1 MSEAAEIARKALS
14 RGDLIGAYDATV
26 AAIEAGDDSGAI
38 RHQQILALA
47 RMGDTDRAMARFAEY
62 GLEGSSNVDERTI
75 GARILK
81 DRAFNKPA
89 GPARQEAMERA
100 FEAYHDVY
108 EATKDSFPGINAAT
122 LALLAGREAESRA
135 LAEALLADPDV
146 AAPADYWKAA
156 TRAEALLLLG
166 RTEEVTELL
175 GSDAIRSS
183 TDLGGRSSTLRQLG
197 MIAAHLGM
205 SPHERATLVAPLRPP
220 RVLHYCGHMFGA
232 DPADEARVRAAV
244 DAVLDEEEV
253 GIAYGALACG
263 SDIVAAEA
271 LLRRGVELNVVMP
284 FEEQDFLEQSV
295 RPGGPGWEDRYRA
308 CLRAAKRV
316 IHASPMAYFGN
327 PDQYGYASRMAMGLA
342 CLRAEHLAAEAIQLA
357 IWDGVAPGGP
367 AGTGAD
373 VLAWQ
378 EAGGR
383 TRTVEPGPV
392 MRGLERPP
400 PRIVT
405 RAERALAAILFTDFA
420 GFSKLGETVLPVFW
434 DGVMRIIADVL
445 DAHGDA
451 VVSRNSWGDALY
463 GVIGSAPAAAEI
475 SLQIQDA
482 LDDFDYS
489 LLGLEGKG
497 GRMRIGAHYG
507 PAYRAIDHI
516 TGRLSFYGNEVS
528 KAARIE
534 PVTPTGAVFVTEPF
548 AAILALEAPDRFD
561 CRYVGRI
568 QLAKGYGSYPMYR
581 LTRAD
586 SL

>member
-47 RMGDTDRAMARFAEY
+47 WMGDTDRAMAKFAEY

-81 DRAFNKPA
+81 DRAFNTPA
-89 GPARQEAMERA
+89 GPARQAAMEKA

-108 EATKDSFPGINAAT
+108 EATRDSFPGINAAT

-135 LAEALLADPDV
+135 LAEALLADPEV
-146 AAPADYWKAA
+146 AAPTGYYKAA

-166 RTEEVTELL
+166 RSEEVTEVLA
-175 GSDAIRSS
+175 SEAIRSS

-197 MIAAHLGM
+197 MIGAHLGM
-205 SPHERATLVAPLRPP
+205 SEHDRATLVAPLRPP

-232 DPADEARVRAAV
+232 DAADEARIRAAV
-244 DAVLDEEEV
+244 EAVLDEEQV
-253 GIAYGALACG
+253 GFAYGALACG
-263 SDIVAAEA
+263 SDIIAAEA
-271 LLRRGVELNVVMP
+271 LLRRGVELNVIMP

-295 RPGGPGWEDRYRA
+295 RPGGPGWEERFRA
-308 CLRAAKRV
+308 CLRGAKRV
-316 IHASPMAYFGN
+316 VHASPMAYFGN

-342 CLRAEHLAAEAIQLA
+342 GLRAEHLAAEPIQLA
-357 IWDGVAPGGP
+357 IWDGAAPEGP
-367 AGTGAD
+367 AGTAAD

-383 TRTVEPGPV
+383 TRTVDPGRV
-392 MRGLERPP
+392 TRGLDRPP
-400 PRIVT
+400 PRIVA

-420 GFSKLGETVLPVFW
+420 GFSKLSETVLPAFW
-434 DGVMRIIADVL
+434 DGVMRIIAEVL
-445 DAHGDA
+445 DAHGEA

-463 GVIGSAPAAAEI
+463 GVISNAPTAAEI

-482 LDDFDYS
+482 LDGFDYS
-489 LLGLEGKG
+489 ALGLEGKG

-586 SL
+586 

>member
-1 MSEAAEIARKALS
+1 MSEAAQIARKALS

-26 AAIEAGDDSGAI
+26 AAIEAGDESGEI

-47 RMGDTDRAMARFAEY
+47 RMGDTDRAMAKFAEY

-81 DRAFNKPA
+81 DRAFNLPS
-89 GPARQEAMERA
+89 GPERQAAMERA

-108 EATKDSFPGINAAT
+108 RATRDSFPGINAAT
-122 LALLAGREAESRA
+122 LALLAGREADSRR
-135 LAEALLADPDV
+135 LAKELLVDPEVADPG
-146 AAPADYWKAA
+146 DYYKAA
-156 TRAEALLLLG
+156 TKAEALLLLG
-166 RTEEVTELL
+166 RTEEVTKALDDE
-175 GSDAIRSS
+175 IVRVT
-183 TDLGGRSSTLRQLG
+183 TDLGGRSSTLRQLR

-205 SPHERATLVAPLRPP
+205 SEHQRLTLVAPLMPP

-232 DPADEARVRAAV
+232 DDADEARVRAAV
-244 DAVLDEEEV
+244 EAVLDEEDV
-253 GIAYGALACG
+253 GFAYGALACG
-263 SDIVAAEA
+263 ADILVAEA
-271 LLRRGVELNVVMP
+271 LLARGIELNVVMP
-284 FEEQDFLEQSV
+284 FDEEDFLAQSV
-295 RPGGPGWEDRYRA
+295 LPGGAGWEARYRA
-308 CLRAAKRV
+308 CSAAAKH
-316 IHASPMAYFGN
+316 IILASPMAYFGN
-327 PDQYGYASRMAMGLA
+327 PDQYGYASRMAMGLT
-342 CLRAEHLAAEAIQLA
+342 CLRAEHLAAEPIQIA
-357 IWDGVAPGGP
+357 IWDGVAPEGS

-373 VLAWQ
+373 VFAWQ

-383 TRTVEPGPV
+383 TRTIAPGAV
-392 MRGLERPP
+392 SRGLQRPA

-405 RAERALAAILFTDFA
+405 NAERALAAILFTDFA
-420 GFSKLGETVLPVFW
+420 GFSKLSETVLPAFW
-434 DGVMRIIADVL
+434 DGVMRLIADVL
-445 DAHGDA
+445 NAHGDA

-463 GVIGSAPAAAEI
+463 GVIDSAPAAAEI

-482 LDDFDYS
+482 LDDFDYG

-516 TGRLSFYGNEVS
+516 TGRLNFYGNEVS
-528 KAARIE
+528 RAARIE

-548 AAILALEAPDRFD
+548 AAILALEAPDRFV

-581 LTRAD
+581 LTRVE
-586 SL
+586 

>member
-1 MSEAAEIARKALS
+1 MSDAAEIARKALS

-47 RMGDTDRAMARFAEY
+47 RMGDTERAMAKFADY
-62 GLEGSSNVDERTI
+62 GLKGSANVDERTI

-81 DRAFNKPA
+81 DRAFNTPA
-89 GPARQEAMERA
+89 GPARQAAMEKA

-108 EATKDSFPGINAAT
+108 KATKDSFPGINAAT

-135 LAEALLADPDV
+135 LAEALLTDPDV
-146 AAPADYWKAA
+146 AAAKDYWKAV

-166 RTEEVTELL
+166 RTGEL
-175 GSDAIRSS
+175 SDLLDSEAIRSS
-183 TDLGGRSSTLRQLG
+183 SDLGGRASTLRQLS

-205 SPHERATLVAPLRPP
+205 SPHDRATLVAPLRPP

-232 DPADEARVRAAV
+232 DPVGEARVRAAV
-244 DAVLDEEEV
+244 DAVLDEEEI
-253 GIAYGALACG
+253 GFAYGALACG
-263 SDIVAAEA
+263 SDIITAEA
-271 LLRRGVELNVVMP
+271 LLDRGVELNVVMP
-284 FEEQDFLEQSV
+284 FEEQDFLLQSV
-295 RPGGPGWEDRYRA
+295 LPGGEGWEERYRA
-308 CLRAAKRV
+308 CLRGAKRV
-316 IHASPMAYFGN
+316 IDASPMAYFGN
-327 PDQYGYASRMAMGLA
+327 PIQYGYASRMAMGLA
-342 CLRAEHLAAEAIQLA
+342 SLRAEHLAAEAIQLA

-378 EAGGR
+378 EAHGR
-383 TRTVEPGPV
+383 TRTVDPGPV
-392 MRGLERPP
+392 ARGLERPP
-400 PRIVT
+400 PRVVT
-405 RAERALAAILFTDFA
+405 SAERALAAILFTDFA

-434 DGVMRIIADVL
+434 DGVMKTIADVL
-445 DAHGDA
+445 DAHGAA

-463 GVIGSAPAAAEI
+463 GVIDSAPAAAEI

-482 LDDFDYS
+482 LDGFDYTR
-489 LLGLEGKG
+489 LGLEGKG

-548 AAILALEAPDRFD
+548 AAILALEAPDRYD

-586 SL
+586 

>member
-1 MSEAAEIARKALS
+1 MSEAAQIARKALS

-26 AAIEAGDDSGAI
+26 AAMEAGDDSGAI

-47 RMGDTDRAMARFAEY
+47 RMGDTDRAMEKFAEY

-75 GARILK
+75 GARIWK
-81 DRAFNKPA
+81 DRAFNTPA
-89 GPARQEAMERA
+89 GPARQAAMERA

-108 EATKDSFPGINAAT
+108 RATHDSFPGINAAT
-122 LALLAGREAESRA
+122 LALLAGREADSRA
-135 LAEALLADPDV
+135 LAEALLAAPDV

-166 RTEEVTELL
+166 RTEEVTEVLTSEAVR
-175 GSDAIRSS
+175 GSA
-183 TDLGGRSSTLRQLG
+183 DLGGRSSTLRQLG
-197 MIAAHLGM
+197 MIGAHLGM
-205 SPHERATLVAPLRPP
+205 NQHQRAALVAPLRPP
-220 RVLHYCGHMFGA
+220 RVLHYCGHMFGEDA
-232 DPADEARVRAAV
+232 ADEARIRATV

-253 GIAYGALACG
+253 GFAYGALACG
-263 SDIVAAEA
+263 ADLVIAEA
-271 LLRRGVELNVVMP
+271 LLDRGVELNVVMP
-284 FEEQDFLEQSV
+284 FDEQDFLEQSV
-295 RPGGPGWEDRYRA
+295 QPGGPGWEERYRD
-308 CLRAAKRV
+308 CLRRAKRV
-316 IHASPMAYFGN
+316 LHASPMAYFGN
-327 PDQYGYASRMAMGLA
+327 PDQYGYASRMAMGLT

-357 IWDGVAPGGP
+357 IWDGIAPEGP

-383 TRTVEPGPV
+383 TRTVDPGQV
-392 MRGLERPP
+392 SRGLARPD

-405 RAERALAAILFTDFA
+405 TAERALAAILFTDFA
-420 GFSKLGETVLPVFW
+420 GFSKLNETVLPAFW
-434 DGVMRIIADVL
+434 DGVMRIIGDIL
-445 DAHGDA
+445 DAHGE
-451 VVSRNSWGDALY
+451 VVVARNTWGDALY
-463 GVIGSAPAAAEI
+463 GVIDSAPAAAEI
-475 SLQIQDA
+475 SLQLQDA
-482 LDDFDYS
+482 LDEFDYS
-489 LLGLEGKG
+489 ALGLEGKG

-516 TGRLSFYGNEVS
+516 TGRLNFYGNEVS

-586 SL
+586 

>member
-26 AAIEAGDDSGAI
+26 AAIEAGDESGAI

-47 RMGDTDRAMARFAEY
+47 RMGDTDRAMAKFAEY
-62 GLEGSSNVDERTI
+62 GLEGSGNVDERTI

-81 DRAFNKPA
+81 DRAFNTAA
-89 GPARQEAMERA
+89 GPERQAAMERA

-108 EATKDSFPGINAAT
+108 EATRDSFPGINAAT
-122 LALLAGREAESRA
+122 LALLAGREAESRT
-135 LAEALLADPDV
+135 LAEALLADPEV
-146 AAPADYWKAA
+146 AAPNDYWKAA

-166 RTEEVTELL
+166 RTEEVTALL
-175 GSDAIRSS
+175 ASERVRGSP
-183 TDLGGRSSTLRQLG
+183 DLGGRSSTLRQLG
-197 MIAAHLGM
+197 MIGAHLGM
-205 SPHERATLVAPLRPP
+205 SAHDRATLVAPLRPP
-220 RVLHYCGHMFGA
+220 AVLHFCGHMFGESQ
-232 DPADEARVRAAV
+232 ADEARVRAAIE
-244 DAVLDEEEV
+244 AVLDEEEV
-253 GIAYGALACG
+253 GFAYGALACG
-263 SDIVAAEA
+263 GDILAAEA
-271 LLRRGVELNVVMP
+271 LLARGVELNIVLP
-284 FEEQDFLEQSV
+284 FEERDFLDQSV
-295 RPGGPGWEDRYRA
+295 LPGGEGWEPRYRT
-308 CLRAAKRV
+308 CLRGAKRV

-327 PDQYGYASRMAMGLA
+327 PDQFGYASRMAMGLT
-342 CLRAEHLAAEAIQLA
+342 CLRAEHLAAEPIQLA
-357 IWDGVAPGGP
+357 IWDGQPSDGP

-383 TRTVEPGPV
+383 TRTVDPGPV
-392 MRGLERPP
+392 RRGLDRPP

-405 RAERALAAILFTDFA
+405 GAERALAAILFTDFA
-420 GFSKLGETVLPVFW
+420 GFSKLAETVLPVFW

-463 GVIGSAPAAAEI
+463 GVISSAPEAAEI

-482 LDDFDYS
+482 LDEFDYGR
-489 LLGLEGKG
+489 LGLEGPG

-516 TGRLSFYGNEVS
+516 TGRLSFYGTEVS
-528 KAARIE
+528 KAARNE

-548 AAILALEAPDRFD
+548 AAILALEAPDRFS

-586 SL
+586 

>member
-26 AAIEAGDDSGAI
+26 AAIAAGDESGAI

-47 RMGDTDRAMARFAEY
+47 RMGDTERAMAKFAEY

-81 DRAFNKPA
+81 DRAFNLPV
-89 GPARQEAMERA
+89 GPARQEAMVRA
-100 FEAYHDVY
+100 FQAYHDVY
-108 EATKDSFPGINAAT
+108 QSTRDSFPGINAAT
-122 LALLAGREAESRA
+122 LALIAGREAESRT
-135 LAEALLADPDV
+135 LAEALLADPEV
-146 AAPADYWKAA
+146 AAPVDYWKAA

-166 RTEEVTELL
+166 RTDEVTELL
-175 GSDAIRSS
+175 SSDTIRSS
-183 TDLGGRSSTLRQLG
+183 TDLGGRSSTVRQLG

-205 SPHERATLVAPLRPP
+205 SAHDRAMLVAPLRPP

-244 DAVLDEEEV
+244 EAVLDEEEI
-253 GIAYGALACG
+253 GFAYGALACG

-271 LLRRGVELNVVMP
+271 LLGRGVELNVIMP

-295 RPGGPGWEDRYRA
+295 WPGGPGWEDRYRA

-342 CLRAEHLAAEAIQLA
+342 CLRAEHLTAEAIQLA

-383 TRTVEPGPV
+383 TRVVDPGPV

-405 RAERALAAILFTDFA
+405 KAERALAAILFTDFA
-420 GFSKLGETVLPVFW
+420 GFSKLGETVLPMFW
-434 DGVMRIIADVL
+434 DGVMRIIAEVL
-445 DAHGDA
+445 NAHGDA

-482 LDDFDYS
+482 LDEFDYS
-489 LLGLEGKG
+489 QLGLEGKG

-507 PAYRAIDHI
+507 PAYRAVDHI

-586 SL
+586 RV